1 MKKISLLLTL
11 AALAVWAADFW
22 DAKPYTDWSQKD
34 IQKMMTNSPWSK
46 QISVAVGPAIG
57 RGGLGGPQSGVGGRG
72 GRGGG
77 GVNPATLGD
86 ASSSSGGGGAPPG
99 GGGLRGD
106 RTPDDSPVMVPAV
119 RLLLRWQTA
128 LPVKQALVKAKY
140 GAEAGTSPEAQK
152 LLARE
157 EQYYVLSVSGLPAY
171 LLPKDEQAKQA
182 MAAASTLN
190 VKNKDAVAA
199 ADVEFQKDG
208 GNVDAYFLFPR
219 KSPFS
224 LEDKEIEFVSKLGPV
239 TLKHKF
245 KLKDMVFKG
254 KLEL

>member
-1 MKKISLLLTL
+1 MKKLCLLLTL
-11 AALAVWAADFW
+11 AALVAWAADFW
-22 DAKPYTDWSQKD
+22 EAKPYTDWSQKD
-34 IQKMMTNSPWSK
+34 IQKMMTNSPWAK
-46 QISVAVGPAIG
+46 QISVAVGPAMG
-57 RGGLGGPQSGVGGRG
+57 RGGAPNSPFGGGGRG
-72 GRGGG
+72 GRGGAG
-77 GVNPATLGD
+77 PVTGD
-86 ASSSSGGGGAPPG
+86 ASTSAGGGGGAPPG
-99 GGGLRGD
+99 AGGLRGD

-128 LPVKQALVKAKY
+128 LPVKQALIKAKY

-152 LLARE
+152 LLERE

-171 LLPKDEQAKQA
+171 LAPKDDQARQA
-182 MAAASTLN
+182 MAAASMLN

-199 ADVEFQKDG
+199 ADVQFQKDG
-208 GNVDAYFLFPR
+208 QNLDAYFLFPR
-219 KSPFS
+219 KSAFS
-224 LEDKEIEFVSKLGPV
+224 LDDKEIEFVAKLGPV